1 MGQVFTID
9 VMFAMF
15 LITLLIGL
23 SANAMDNAGYK
34 ILEYSS
40 EQSLQRIAGDTADVL
55 IKTPGSPENWEEG
68 NPSTLA
74 TPGLA
79 EIDYRTKMIVGNT
92 LSMKKIFYLK
102 DNPNL
107 LKKILPSGMDYSL
120 MIYPTNTS
128 LPIIEV
134 QNKNP
139 PKGVKDVSVINRTV
153 LCDYM
158 IIEIYS
164 KIIPDTYFVN
174 DESEYVCTHSHM
186 DFYKHQYPDFK
197 NKRSGWLCNA
207 FNMNLEEIKSNDF
220 YILTDPPFNTN
231 SNFNSK
237 WIIDTP
243 DNTTFNAQNFTSNPI
258 MINSRI
264 LELLG
269 NKTSEIFV
277 FHVFTS
283 GDIENTFNTYL
294 IGVPK
299 GTPPNDIRIYNMKPQ
314 PAFLILKLWM
324 E

>member
-1 MGQVFTID
+1 
-9 VMFAMF
+9 MFALF

-92 LSMKKIFYLK
+92 LSMRKIFYLK

-107 LKKILPSGMDYSL
+107 LKRMLPSGMDYSL

-153 LCDYM
+153 LYDYM

-174 DESEYVCTHSHM
+174 DESPYVCTHSHM
-186 DFYKHQYPDFK
+186 DFYKHQCPDFK
-197 NKRSGWLCNA
+197 KKRSGWLCNA

-231 SNFNSK
+231 FNAK

-269 NKTSEIFV
+269 NKTSEVFV